1 LEGLGLSVENTVQIV
16 NLLPS
21 NSAQIALVVLAIS
34 ITEVFATAYGYT
46 NFYDSDK
53 KDIAILFRL
62 VDDERQY
69 FTAIGNLTCFI
80 EGTKLNESNVNC
92 VCKNDYKG
100 NDCGIP
106 SSVFDTINNFYK
118 PINLTRR
125 IRPRRIINALN
136 FNHETDLLESRL
148 CDLEDVV
155 DIFVICES
163 NFTAYGDPKRLLLK
177 EALNSN
183 RVIERHSKKIMHI
196 LLDKMPSTDSGWI
209 INRYFRVYMGH
220 KSIPYIMNKRD
231 DDLVIL
237 NDADEIPTRE
247 VLLFLKLYKG
257 YPTPVKLGMKLSIF
271 GFFWR
276 KKQDVVSS
284 NQPELTSMG
293 SVTTVKMLND
303 VFNGDIFMMR
313 YIRNSP
319 SEMPQIL
326 KAISQYRKKVGEP
339 VGWWNIGTIK
349 HPAGFHCSWC
359 LRTESIRQKMLAAHK
374 DDKPRW
380 GDFPNK
386 TDLNYIINLIKTGE
400 WFDGTKPLMR
410 SYEKIEGINYAPR
423 YILQNREKFQYL
435 LYLEEK

>member
-1 LEGLGLSVENTVQIV
+1 MRKINMPRCLSFQKTIKLFLT
-16 NLLPS
+16 LLL
-21 NSAQIALVVLAIS
+21 IVVLAIS

-257 YPTPVKLGMKLSIF
+257 YPTPVKLG
-271 GFFWR
+271 
-276 KKQDVVSS
+276 
-284 NQPELTSMG
+284 
-293 SVTTVKMLND
+293 
-303 VFNGDIFMMR
+303 
-313 YIRNSP
+313 
-319 SEMPQIL
+319 
-326 KAISQYRKKVGEP
+326 
-339 VGWWNIGTIK
+339 TIK